1 MGPGRPVRDL
11 KRQFQAVG
19 VPAWARSAPLFF
31 SGESLVFVPG
41 LGVDAR
47 FQAPAG
53 APQWGLRWL
62 PDA

>member
-1 MGPGRPVRDL
+1 MGAGRPVRDL

-19 VPAWARSAPLFF
+19 VPAWVRSAPLFF
-31 SGESLVFVPG
+31 SGASLVFVPG
-41 LGVDAR
+41 LGVDGR
-47 FQAPAG
+47 FQAPEG

>member
-1 MGPGRPVRDL
+1 MGPGRPVRNL
-11 KRQFQAVG
+11 KRQFQSVG

-31 SGESLVFVPG
+31 AGQSLVFVPG

-47 FQAPAG
+47 FQAPPG